1 MAHVAAK
8 DTTIAALQA
17 QVATVKEAATANKD
31 TLTGVA
37 QTAKANAATI
47 TGLSASTAE
56 NGNLVVGSALGSK
69 DVTAGWV
76 RSHPRLECL
85 SRLAVC
91 TLHSTWT
98 RAVRRSRRVTL
109 LRAHGRAAA
118 LLLAMPRKGVADS
131 VAVNKVHART
141 CCFYLVPAWS

>member
-8 DTTIAALQA
+8 DKTIAALQA

-76 RSHPRLECL
+76 RSRLYPRLECL
-85 SRLAVC
+85 SRLAVYN
-91 TLHSTWT
+91 LHSTWT
-98 RAVRRSRRVTL
+98 RA
-109 LRAHGRAAA
+109 GRPNAY
-118 LLLAMPRKGVADS
+118 PKI
-131 VAVNKVHART
+131 NPKQ
-141 CCFYLVPAWS
+141 